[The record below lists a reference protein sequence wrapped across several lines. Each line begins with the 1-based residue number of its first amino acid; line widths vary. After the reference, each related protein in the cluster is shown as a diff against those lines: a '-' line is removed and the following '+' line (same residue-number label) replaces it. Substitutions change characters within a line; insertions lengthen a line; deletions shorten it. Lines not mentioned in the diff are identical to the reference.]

1 MSKASVAMRVCC
13 DCYGIEEER
22 EMYRC
27 AKCGKFM
34 CAECNCKCA
43 VPEKEP
49 AGEIDLAASTLAG
62 RAVRCM
68 TAAISRLFS

>member
-22 EMYRC
+22 TMFRC

-43 VPEKEP
+43 EPEKEP
-49 AGEIDLAASTLAG
+49 AGETQLAASTLAG
-62 RAVRCM
+62 RAV
-68 TAAISRLFS
+68 TAISRFFS